1 MRVVVAVAVVG
12 DEVSQ
17 LDASATVYKTN
28 YLGTSCCI
36 WTTDE
41 IMSGLLC
48 CFGQLFN
55 NCFLGF
61 FFLMRDVLSGACSLG

>member
-1 MRVVVAVAVVG
+1 MVD

-17 LDASATVYKTN
+17 LDAGAIVYKTN
-28 YLGTSCCI
+28 YLGTLCCLR
-36 WTTDE
+36 TKDD

-48 CFGQLFN
+48 CFGRLFN

-61 FFLMRDVLSGACSLG
+61 VFWMCDVPGGACSLG